1 MVGFSWLAFSITGCF
16 SEVLETL
23 RLGKKV
29 IMSSFSPSEI
39 APQAIVCSNAVC
51 RNLAIVIKCF
61 LDQQPKEHLAGMPR
75 TPDLHTF
82 SFDQMPG

>member
-1 MVGFSWLAFSITGCF
+1 MVGFSQLAFSITGCF
-16 SEVLETL
+16 SKVLETL

-39 APQAIVCSNAVC
+39 APQAIAHFNAGC

-61 LDQQPKEHLAGMPR
+61 LDQQPEEHLAGMPR

-82 SFDQMPG
+82 SLDQMPG